1 MARATS
7 LLLCNVTKK
16 YRENQ
21 INSLLFSPGYVYYC
35 NLYFCEHRGGTL
47 KNLRYSCNSQ
57 NFFLYL
63 HRDCDL
69 FMRTA
74 KEYIDLISA
83 HADELRSQFGIR
95 TLRLFGSVSR
105 GEQREDSDVDI
116 CVDMEPSLYLLVRLK
131 RFLEQLLQCSVDV
144 VRMHRHINPY
154 LLENIE
160 RDGIYVIR

>member
-1 MARATS
+1 
-7 LLLCNVTKK
+7 
-16 YRENQ
+16 
-21 INSLLFSPGYVYYC
+21 
-35 NLYFCEHRGGTL
+35 
-47 KNLRYSCNSQ
+47 
-57 NFFLYL
+57 
-63 HRDCDL
+63 
-69 FMRTA
+69 MRTA
-74 KEYIDLISA
+74 KECIDLISA

-95 TLRLFGSVSR
+95 SLRLFGSVSR

>member
-1 MARATS
+1 
-7 LLLCNVTKK
+7 
-16 YRENQ
+16 
-21 INSLLFSPGYVYYC
+21 
-35 NLYFCEHRGGTL
+35 
-47 KNLRYSCNSQ
+47 
-57 NFFLYL
+57 
-63 HRDCDL
+63 
-69 FMRTA
+69 MRTA

-131 RFLEQLLQCSVDV
+131 RFLEQLLQCTVDV

-154 LLENIE
+154 RLENIE

>member
-1 MARATS
+1 
-7 LLLCNVTKK
+7 
-16 YRENQ
+16 
-21 INSLLFSPGYVYYC
+21 
-35 NLYFCEHRGGTL
+35 
-47 KNLRYSCNSQ
+47 
-57 NFFLYL
+57 
-63 HRDCDL
+63 
-69 FMRTA
+69 MRTA

-95 TLRLFGSVSR
+95 SLRLFGSISR

>member
-1 MARATS
+1 
-7 LLLCNVTKK
+7 
-16 YRENQ
+16 
-21 INSLLFSPGYVYYC
+21 
-35 NLYFCEHRGGTL
+35 
-47 KNLRYSCNSQ
+47 
-57 NFFLYL
+57 
-63 HRDCDL
+63 
-69 FMRTA
+69 MRTA
-74 KEYIDLISA
+74 KEFIDLISA

>member
-1 MARATS
+1 
-7 LLLCNVTKK
+7 
-16 YRENQ
+16 
-21 INSLLFSPGYVYYC
+21 
-35 NLYFCEHRGGTL
+35 
-47 KNLRYSCNSQ
+47 
-57 NFFLYL
+57 
-63 HRDCDL
+63 
-69 FMRTA
+69 MRTA
-74 KEYIDLISA
+74 NEYIDLISA

-95 TLRLFGSVSR
+95 SLRLFGSVSR

>member
-1 MARATS
+1 M
-7 LLLCNVTKK
+7 K
-16 YRENQ
+16 
-21 INSLLFSPGYVYYC
+21 
-35 NLYFCEHRGGTL
+35 
-47 KNLRYSCNSQ
+47 
-57 NFFLYL
+57 
-63 HRDCDL
+63 
-69 FMRTA
+69 TA
-74 KEYIDLISA
+74 NEYIDLISA

>member
-1 MARATS
+1 
-7 LLLCNVTKK
+7 
-16 YRENQ
+16 
-21 INSLLFSPGYVYYC
+21 
-35 NLYFCEHRGGTL
+35 
-47 KNLRYSCNSQ
+47 
-57 NFFLYL
+57 
-63 HRDCDL
+63 
-69 FMRTA
+69 MRTA
-74 KEYIDLISA
+74 NEYIDLIST

-160 RDGIYVIR
+160 RDGIYVIRFRY

>member
-1 MARATS
+1 
-7 LLLCNVTKK
+7 
-16 YRENQ
+16 
-21 INSLLFSPGYVYYC
+21 
-35 NLYFCEHRGGTL
+35 
-47 KNLRYSCNSQ
+47 
-57 NFFLYL
+57 
-63 HRDCDL
+63 
-69 FMRTA
+69 MRTA

-95 TLRLFGSVSR
+95 SLRLFGSVSR

-131 RFLEQLLQCSVDV
+131 RFLEQLLQCTVDV
-144 VRMHRHINPY
+144 VRMHSHINPY

>member
-1 MARATS
+1 
-7 LLLCNVTKK
+7 
-16 YRENQ
+16 
-21 INSLLFSPGYVYYC
+21 
-35 NLYFCEHRGGTL
+35 
-47 KNLRYSCNSQ
+47 
-57 NFFLYL
+57 
-63 HRDCDL
+63 
-69 FMRTA
+69 MRTA

-131 RFLEQLLQCSVDV
+131 RFLEQLLECTVDV
-144 VRMHRHINPY
+144 VRMHRHVNPY

>member
-1 MARATS
+1 
-7 LLLCNVTKK
+7 
-16 YRENQ
+16 
-21 INSLLFSPGYVYYC
+21 
-35 NLYFCEHRGGTL
+35 
-47 KNLRYSCNSQ
+47 
-57 NFFLYL
+57 
-63 HRDCDL
+63 
-69 FMRTA
+69 MRTA

-131 RFLEQLLQCSVDV
+131 RFLEQLLQCTVDV

>member
-1 MARATS
+1 
-7 LLLCNVTKK
+7 
-16 YRENQ
+16 
-21 INSLLFSPGYVYYC
+21 
-35 NLYFCEHRGGTL
+35 
-47 KNLRYSCNSQ
+47 
-57 NFFLYL
+57 
-63 HRDCDL
+63 
-69 FMRTA
+69 MRTA

-131 RFLEQLLQCSVDV
+131 RFLEQILQCTVDV

>member
-1 MARATS
+1 
-7 LLLCNVTKK
+7 
-16 YRENQ
+16 
-21 INSLLFSPGYVYYC
+21 
-35 NLYFCEHRGGTL
+35 
-47 KNLRYSCNSQ
+47 
-57 NFFLYL
+57 
-63 HRDCDL
+63 
-69 FMRTA
+69 MRTA

-95 TLRLFGSVSR
+95 SLRLFGSVSR

-131 RFLEQLLQCSVDV
+131 RFLEQLLQCTVDV
-144 VRMHRHINPY
+144 VRIHKHINPY

>member
-1 MARATS
+1 
-7 LLLCNVTKK
+7 
-16 YRENQ
+16 
-21 INSLLFSPGYVYYC
+21 
-35 NLYFCEHRGGTL
+35 
-47 KNLRYSCNSQ
+47 
-57 NFFLYL
+57 
-63 HRDCDL
+63 
-69 FMRTA
+69 MRTA
-74 KEYIDLISA
+74 NEYIDLISA

-95 TLRLFGSVSR
+95 SLRLFGSVSR

-131 RFLEQLLQCSVDV
+131 RFLEQLLQCTVDV

>member
-1 MARATS
+1 
-7 LLLCNVTKK
+7 
-16 YRENQ
+16 
-21 INSLLFSPGYVYYC
+21 
-35 NLYFCEHRGGTL
+35 
-47 KNLRYSCNSQ
+47 
-57 NFFLYL
+57 
-63 HRDCDL
+63 
-69 FMRTA
+69 MRTA

-95 TLRLFGSVSR
+95 SLRLFGSVSR

-116 CVDMEPSLYLLVRLK
+116 CVDMEPRLYLLVRLK

>member
-1 MARATS
+1 
-7 LLLCNVTKK
+7 
-16 YRENQ
+16 
-21 INSLLFSPGYVYYC
+21 
-35 NLYFCEHRGGTL
+35 
-47 KNLRYSCNSQ
+47 
-57 NFFLYL
+57 
-63 HRDCDL
+63 
-69 FMRTA
+69 MRTA

-131 RFLEQLLQCSVDV
+131 RFLEQLLQCTVDV
-144 VRMHRHINPY
+144 VRMHKHINPY

-160 RDGIYVIR
+160 RDGIYVI

>member
-1 MARATS
+1 
-7 LLLCNVTKK
+7 
-16 YRENQ
+16 
-21 INSLLFSPGYVYYC
+21 
-35 NLYFCEHRGGTL
+35 
-47 KNLRYSCNSQ
+47 
-57 NFFLYL
+57 
-63 HRDCDL
+63 
-69 FMRTA
+69 MRTA
-74 KEYIDLISA
+74 NEYIDLISA

-95 TLRLFGSVSR
+95 CLRLFGSVSR

-131 RFLEQLLQCSVDV
+131 RFLEQLLQCTVDV

>member
-1 MARATS
+1 
-7 LLLCNVTKK
+7 
-16 YRENQ
+16 
-21 INSLLFSPGYVYYC
+21 
-35 NLYFCEHRGGTL
+35 
-47 KNLRYSCNSQ
+47 
-57 NFFLYL
+57 
-63 HRDCDL
+63 
-69 FMRTA
+69 MRTA

-131 RFLEQLLQCSVDV
+131 RFLEQLLQCTVDV

-160 RDGIYVIR
+160 RDGIYVIRFRY

>member
-1 MARATS
+1 
-7 LLLCNVTKK
+7 
-16 YRENQ
+16 
-21 INSLLFSPGYVYYC
+21 
-35 NLYFCEHRGGTL
+35 
-47 KNLRYSCNSQ
+47 
-57 NFFLYL
+57 
-63 HRDCDL
+63 
-69 FMRTA
+69 MRTA

-105 GEQREDSDVDI
+105 GEQREESDVDI

-131 RFLEQLLQCSVDV
+131 RFLEQLLQCTVDV
-144 VRMHRHINPY
+144 VRIHKHINPY